1 MGFCT
6 AKATESMRAM
16 CTMRAI
22 LLSAG
27 FLCVDIREHRLYG
40 IFPAVTNSEE
50 PGSRQLHSGASGAFE
65 CYAKEQGRF
74 FPRRPAREFLCG
86 RARLRRAATPC
97 RRLGAACRFR
107 S

>member
-65 CYAKEQGRF
+65 CYAREQGRVV
-74 FPRRPAREFLCG
+74 PHRPARELFWR
-86 RARLRRAATPC
+86 RARLRPVAAPC
-97 RRLGAACRFR
+97 RR
-107 S
+107 

>member
-6 AKATESMRAM
+6 AKATESKRAM

-50 PGSRQLHSGASGAFE
+50 PGSRQLHSGASATFE

-74 FPRRPAREFLCG
+74 FPRRPVREFLCA
-86 RARLRRAATPC
+86 RARLRQGVAPRRSRA
-97 RRLGAACRFR
+97 RDFGEGQ
-107 S
+107 